1 MDEAAIDLAQRRKA
15 GDPVEPGPEGPGATP
30 AAPPRVARRVRAER
44 AGFGRFLSVSLV
56 AHTALL
62 AAGLT
67 GGAAYSR
74 ARGVEPMG
82 AVVVF
87 AAAEPMPEPAVAES
101 IVEPERSVEPEPAAA
116 EPEPTVSTAE
126 DLPEPAMATP
136 LSSELARANEPFLGR
151 PLPSLNEP
159 FGDPTQSIRR
169 ASLAKSGLDIAMAGV
184 PEVSECCGEP
194 QPPPE
199 SDAET
204 YVYPK
209 VVSMAR
215 ARFPEK
221 SQRLGEQGSVLLE
234 MSVDAAGK
242 VSGVRVIESSGH
254 SRLDDCAAAAAWD
267 WVFEPA
273 RRNGRAEAAIAHHRY
288 TFRLT
293 DARG

>member
-1 MDEAAIDLAQRRKA
+1 MDDAVIDRVPRHVPGQRVESGPAGSAIA
-15 GDPVEPGPEGPGATP
+15 P
-30 AAPPRVARRVRAER
+30 AAAPRRTRPAR

-56 AHTALL
+56 AHAALL

-74 ARGVEPMG
+74 ARGIDEPMG
-82 AVVVF
+82 ATVVF
-87 AAAEPMPEPAVAES
+87 AAAEPPSEPAVSES
-101 IVEPERSVEPEPAAA
+101 IVEPPRRVESDAASA
-116 EPEPTVSTAE
+116 ESEPTVAE
-126 DLPEPAMATP
+126 ALDLPEPAMAAP
-136 LSSELARANEPFLGR
+136 PSAEPARASDPLFGR
-151 PLPSLNEP
+151 PVRALSEP
-159 FGDPTQSIRR
+159 FGDPRQSIRR
-169 ASLAKSGLDIAMAGV
+169 ASLAKSGLDVAMAGV

-194 QPPPE
+194 QPPPASSVE
-199 SDAET
+199 S

-234 MSVDAAGK
+234 MSVDAAGR

-267 WVFEPA
+267 WIFEPA
-273 RRNGRAEAAIAHHRY
+273 KRNGRPEAAIAHHRY